1 MGIFNTIKGLILG
14 EDTEEYED
22 NYHGEDMEHEVEDD
36 DYEPVTRPSF
46 QKRSS
51 KVVSINS
58 VNQSRVR
65 IMKPQS
71 VNDSSRIADEIKSG
85 RMVIFDVKGIRD
97 GEARRAVDF
106 LSGVVCGIGGNIS
119 LVRDGIFVAGPRN
132 IDITGDSVK
141 EQVKNSFD
149 WAM

>member
-1 MGIFNTIKGLILG
+1 MSFLNTVKNFIGMETDEYYDDEYYDEEMDDAE
-14 EDTEEYED
+14 EDAPKASGFT
-22 NYHGEDMEHEVEDD
+22 
-36 DYEPVTRPSF
+36 
-46 QKRSS
+46 KRAS
-51 KVVSINS
+51 KIVSLNS

-71 VNDSSRIADEIKSG
+71 FNDSSKIADEIKNG
-85 RMVIFDVKGIRD
+85 RMVIFDVKAIRD

-106 LSGVVCGIGGNIS
+106 ISGVVYGIGGNIS

-132 IDITGDSVK
+132 IDITGDNVR
-141 EQVKNSFD
+141 EQARNNFD

>member
-1 MGIFNTIKGLILG
+1 MSFLNTVKNFIGMETDEYYDDEYYDEEM
-14 EDTEEYED
+14 EDEEED
-22 NYHGEDMEHEVEDD
+22 APKTSG
-36 DYEPVTRPSF
+36 F
-46 QKRSS
+46 AKRAS
-51 KVVSINS
+51 KIVSLNS

-71 VNDSSRIADEIKSG
+71 FNDSSKIADEIKNG
-85 RMVIFDVKGIRD
+85 RMVIFDVKSIRD

-106 LSGVVCGIGGNIS
+106 ISGVVYGIGGNIS

-132 IDITGDSVK
+132 IDITGDNIR
-141 EQVKNSFD
+141 EQARNNFD

>member
-1 MGIFNTIKGLILG
+1 MSFL
-14 EDTEEYED
+14 DTVKNFIGMETDEYYDEEYYDEENGEMED
-22 NYHGEDMEHEVEDD
+22 EA
-36 DYEPVTRPSF
+36 PPKASF
-46 QKRSS
+46 TKRAS
-51 KVVSINS
+51 KIVPLST

-71 VNDSSRIADEIKSG
+71 FNDSSKIADEIKSG
-85 RMVIFDVKGIRD
+85 RMVIFDVKSIRD

-106 LSGVVCGIGGNIS
+106 ISGVVYGINGNIS

-132 IDITGDSVK
+132 IDITGDNIR
-141 EQVKNSFD
+141 EQAKNSFD

>member
-1 MGIFNTIKGLILG
+1 MSFL
-14 EDTEEYED
+14 DTVKNFIGMETDEYYDEEYYDEENDEMED
-22 NYHGEDMEHEVEDD
+22 EA
-36 DYEPVTRPSF
+36 PPKTSF
-46 QKRSS
+46 TKRAS
-51 KVVSINS
+51 KIVSLNT

-71 VNDSSRIADEIKSG
+71 FNDSSKIADEIKSG
-85 RMVIFDVKGIRD
+85 RMVIFDVKSIRD

-106 LSGVVCGIGGNIS
+106 ISGVVYGINGNIS

-132 IDITGDSVK
+132 IDITGDNIR
-141 EQVKNSFD
+141 EQAKNSFD

>member
-1 MGIFNTIKGLILG
+1 MSFL
-14 EDTEEYED
+14 DTFKNFIGMETDEYYDEEYYDEEND
-22 NYHGEDMEHEVEDD
+22 EMEEEVS
-36 DYEPVTRPSF
+36 PKASF
-46 QKRSS
+46 TKRAS
-51 KVVSINS
+51 KIVSLNT

-71 VNDSSRIADEIKSG
+71 FNDSSKIADEIKSG
-85 RMVIFDVKGIRD
+85 RMVIFDVKSIRD

-106 LSGVVCGIGGNIS
+106 ISGVVYGINGNIS

-132 IDITGDSVK
+132 IDITGDNIR
-141 EQVKNSFD
+141 EQAKNSFD